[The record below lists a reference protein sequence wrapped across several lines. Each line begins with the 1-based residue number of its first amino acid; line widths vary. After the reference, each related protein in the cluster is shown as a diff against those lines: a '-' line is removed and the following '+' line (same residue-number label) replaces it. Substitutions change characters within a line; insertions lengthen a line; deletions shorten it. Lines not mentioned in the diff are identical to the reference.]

1 MLGDVESGATWVITE
16 GRAKGNVGL
25 FSAEGHVREEEAGR
39 LVALAAGKVGN
50 DRVVFEA
57 RRRISRLG

>member
-39 LVALAAGKVGN
+39 LVALAAGKVCN